1 MVPIRVEGH
10 IFLGSQKVSVSGVSS
25 RGSGK
30 NTLEGAKSLSE
41 ITPGISG
48 KIPHCLKPFITLP
61 GVNACG
67 QARERRLLKSSDF
80 ILHPG

>member
-1 MVPIRVEGH
+1 MRK
-10 IFLGSQKVSVSGVSS
+10 FLGSQKVSVSGVSS
-25 RGSGK
+25 RGPGE

-41 ITPGISG
+41 ITPEISG

-67 QARERRLLKSSDF
+67 QARERRLLKLHF
-80 ILHPG
+80 ILDEQTESLYILC